1 MDTEGNVL
9 LVLVSS
15 AAWPDEDGGL
25 WLLGE
30 AATELPRVQKV
41 WADGGY
47 RGDWQDLV
55 ADLWNIEV
63 EVVTRSADQR
73 GFVVLPRRWVV
84 ERTLAWISR
93 NRRLAKDYERLPAVA
108 EAWIY
113 LASIHRQL
121 KLLRPDSS
129 VPRPYQRR
137 SA

>member
-30 AATELPRVQKV
+30 AAAELPQLDKV

-73 GFVVLPRRWVV
+73 GFVVVPRRWVV
-84 ERTLAWISR
+84 ERTLAWLTR
-93 NRRLAKDYERLPAVA
+93 NRRLAKDYERLSAVS

-113 LASIHRQL
+113 LASIHRLL
-121 KLLRPDSS
+121 KLLQPDSS
-129 VPRPYQRR
+129 VPRPYHRR